1 LRASSTFFSR
11 ILLLKDR
18 VVRKL
23 AIGISASALFIMPQL
38 ALAQEGAAAG
48 VATGAVTGAIVGGPV
63 GAVIGAGVG
72 GIAGGVAEQNAKTQ
86 SAPTAVAVP
95 DPATTGSIR
104 QQTCSVDIQGNQSCT
119 EVIR

>member
-1 LRASSTFFSR
+1 M
-11 ILLLKDR
+11 
-18 VVRKL
+18 RKL
-23 AIGISASALFIMPQL
+23 AIVISASALFIMPQL
-38 ALAQEGAAAG
+38 AFAQEGAAAG
-48 VATGAVTGAIVGGPV
+48 VATGAVTGVIVGGPV

-86 SAPTAVAVP
+86 SVPTPVAVP

-104 QQTCSVDIQGNQSCT
+104 QRTCSVDIQGNQSCT

>member
-1 LRASSTFFSR
+1 M
-11 ILLLKDR
+11 
-18 VVRKL
+18 RKL
-23 AIGISASALFIMPQL
+23 VLNLSAVALFSAPQL
-38 ALAQEGAAAG
+38 ALAQEGTAAG

-72 GIAGGVAEQNAKTQ
+72 GIAGGVAEQNARAQT
-86 SAPTAVAVP
+86 APEVVVVP

-104 QQTCSVDIQGNQSCT
+104 QKTCMVDAYGNQSCT